1 MPPSRHSCD
10 ELMSRSL
17 HDACDGDGDDSDY
30 VIVDDFC
37 QARVRMYRNW
47 IPPKKLSRVPVH
59 KILEVSKSDIG
70 IAIT

>member
-37 QARVRMYRNW
+37 QARVRSAYASADVT
-47 IPPKKLSRVPVH
+47 KTHFS
-59 KILEVSKSDIG
+59 
-70 IAIT
+70 